1 LKVVILIYDIYNK
14 SMIASGTGP
23 YTFRRPTVFYLLADH
38 SGSDHTELA
47 ILNKSCKQTFYFC
60 PQWWSG
66 SI

>member
-1 LKVVILIYDIYNK
+1 
-14 SMIASGTGP
+14 MIASGTGP